1 MKQLFLLMF
10 EVVLTLNVMGGNKEL
25 GKQSVLN
32 DKDNSA
38 LTPIF
43 YLAENG
49 VTIKCDNCSPGD
61 KGAVNGITYEAVDE
75 LLLRQ
80 RIEEGA
86 DMAKL
91 CTSLVTDM
99 ANIFYLDSFFNQ
111 DISSWDVSNV
121 TDMSYLFAG
130 ASSFNQDISSWDAS
144 NVRYMNGMFSGASAF
159 NRNIGIWDVQNVI
172 NMNWMFADATSFNQD
187 LSNWCVVN
195 VTLNPTNFAL
205 HINLPNE
212 YYPNWGTCYNPLEPN
227 FYMDTITFNSEII
240 GYTVKCENC
249 VPGNTG
255 TVNGVLY
262 EAVNNT
268 SLKQK
273 IENKEDLSVLCT
285 SLVTNMSSGVDG
297 FFGSGSLNQD
307 ISTWDVSNVTDMS
320 NMFRNAG
327 SFNQNLSA
335 WDVGNVTDLSEMFYD
350 ATSFNQDIGFW
361 DVSNV
366 TDMSSMFFNATSFNQ
381 DLSRWCVKNIPTE
394 PDEFASE
401 SNLQREYYPIWGTCG
416 IITDVE
422 DISGTNQINIYPN
435 PAMTYFW
442 VEYNR
447 NETCWIKIVNLMD
460 QVVYYKK
467 LMSNRCR
474 IELSDW
480 SKKGMYFV
488 IISNSDNELVG
499 VKKIIIY

>member
-1 MKQLFLLMF
+1 MKQLFLLMLGIA
-10 EVVLTLNVMGGNKEL
+10 LTLNGFGRSKEL
-25 GKQSVLN
+25 GKQSALNKTDNAVL
-32 DKDNSA
+32 A
-38 LTPIF
+38 PIF

-49 VTIKCDNCSPGD
+49 VTIKCNNCSPGD
-61 KGAVNGITYEAVDE
+61 KGVVDGITYEAVDE

-86 DMAKL
+86 DLGKL

-99 ANIFYLDSFFNQ
+99 SNTFYLDSIFNQ

-121 TDMSYLFAG
+121 TNMSYLFAG
-130 ASSFNQDISSWDAS
+130 ASTFNQDISFWDVS

-159 NRNIGIWDVQNVI
+159 NRNIGIWDVQNVN
-172 NMNWMFADATSFNQD
+172 NMDWMFADANSFNQD

-195 VTLNPTNFAL
+195 VTLAPTNFAL
-205 HINLPNE
+205 HINLPSE
-212 YYPNWGTCYNPLEPN
+212 YFPNWGTCYNPLEPD

-255 TVNGVLY
+255 TVNGILY

-273 IENKEDLSVLCT
+273 IENGDDLSVLCT
-285 SLVTNMSSGVDG
+285 TLVTNMSSGADG
-297 FFGSGSLNQD
+297 FFRSGFFNQD

-320 NMFRNAG
+320 NMFRSAG
-327 SFNQNLSA
+327 SFNQNISA
-335 WDVGNVTDLSEMFYD
+335 WDVGSVTSMSGMFYD

-361 DVSNV
+361 DVSDV
-366 TDMSSMFFNATSFNQ
+366 TDMTSMFFNASSFIQ
-381 DLSRWCVKNIPTE
+381 DLSHWCVKNIPSE
-394 PDEFASE
+394 PDEFAAE
-401 SNLQREYYPIWGTCG
+401 SNLPGEYYPIWGTCG
-416 IITDVE
+416 IITDIK
-422 DISGTNQINIYPN
+422 DISENQLKIYPN
-435 PAMTYFW
+435 PAMNYFW
-442 VEYNR
+442 LEYNR
-447 NETCWIKIVNLMD
+447 NETCWIKIVNLMG
-460 QVVYYKK
+460 QVVYHKK
-467 LMSNRCR
+467 LMSNRSR

-499 VKKIIIY
+499 VKKISIY